1 MPSSIDLP
9 KATIYCASYLLKW
22 SDRSGDVGAVDRE
35 DCVAHSH
42 LAAEGGRPPV
52 GNGID
57 NNPSSG
63 RAPLV
68 FLPTED
74 HADADRLTSVLT
86 LLHSHNLQLA
96 HPRQGTPNHHHANS
110 NFRNSP
116 TDIEIFLVLI
126 IVIDGIV
133 AQMSRLGKRERDEE
147 NDKDFGEEVPKS
159 TLSGRISSKDVGE
172 LPGNVVFGRG
182 LRGVAKASSSSD
194 EQ

>member
-1 MPSSIDLP
+1 MPFSIDFP
-9 KATIYCASYLLKW
+9 KATIDRASYLLKW

-86 LLHSHNLQLA
+86 LLHGHNLAVSLTRGKE
-96 HPRQGTPNHHHANS
+96 RQTTTTPIQIS
-110 NFRNSP
+110 EIRQP
-116 TDIEIFLVLI
+116 TLQF
-126 IVIDGIV
+126 
-133 AQMSRLGKRERDEE
+133 SWSSSSTSSSSSLGKR
-147 NDKDFGEEVPKS
+147 KK
-159 TLSGRISSKDVGE
+159 
-172 LPGNVVFGRG
+172 NVRGRG
-182 LRGVAKASSSSD
+182 PGWQAAKRGG
-194 EQ
+194 E